1 MQQIG
6 LIDHWDSW
14 FRPMP
19 PQCTGKPQSEK
30 KSKGNKLTRLN
41 MNNLTGAFIVLLV
54 GLSLSLLA
62 FLCEIII
69 SNLGQRR
76 RTQLQVESSTVIN
89 VTEHQEPTIILL
101 N

>member
-19 PQCTGKPQSEK
+19 PQCTGKPQIEN

-41 MNNLTGAFIVLLV
+41 MKNLTGAFIVLLV

-62 FLCEIII
+62 FLGEIII

-89 VTEHQEPTIILL
+89 VTEHQEPTLILL

>member
-6 LIDHWDSW
+6 LIDYWDSW

-19 PQCTGKPQSEK
+19 PQCTGKPQSEN

-41 MNNLTGAFIVLLV
+41 MKNLTAAFIVLLV
-54 GLSLSLLA
+54 GLTFSLLA

-69 SNLGQRR
+69 SNLAKRR
-76 RTQLQVESSTVIN
+76 RRQLQVESTTVVN
-89 VTEHQEPTIILL
+89 VTEQQETTLILL